1 MLGTAIHPGDFH
13 LHGPV
18 RLKIHIGMAPAAQI
32 GAIAF
37 RVDFPPEFFGV
48 VVAKILARGIEDER
62 GLPGS
67 IAPGGTHP
75 HRIVIRSRESGH
87 GRIHHWCIVR
97 RVGVRR
103 RIVTK
108 WCGRF
113 RKQGLAGLADAAGR
127 GRKPVLPEDRRAM
140 ILTQATQPPQ
150 GRTRH
155 SVRSMARAAQVS
167 VSTVHA
173 LWKANNIKPHLSRTF
188 KLSNDP
194 HFETKFWD
202 VIELCLNPPARA
214 LVLCCDEKSQ
224 CQALERTQPGLPL
237 GVGHIRTRTRTHDY
251 LRHGTVTLFAAPS
264 YLDGKILS
272 RTAPQHTHKEW
283 LAFLKQ
289 IDRET
294 PAGLEIHLIIDNYA
308 THKHPVVKA
317 WLAQHPH
324 FHAHFTPTSSSWL
337 NLVERFFRDL
347 TEDVVREGSFT
358 SVGQLVR
365 AMETCMAERNLAP
378 KRYVWRKQG
387 EEILA
392 KIPKARLAQAAKPSL

>member
-1 MLGTAIHPGDFH
+1 
-13 LHGPV
+13 
-18 RLKIHIGMAPAAQI
+18 MARPI
-32 GAIAF
+32 
-37 RVDFPPEFFGV
+37 
-48 VVAKILARGIEDER
+48 R
-62 GLPGS
+62 GLELDSDQRKELEALVRASTTPQ
-67 IAPGGTHP
+67 
-75 HRIVIRSRESGH
+75 RSVQRARMVLACADGCSQAEAA
-87 GRIHHWCIVR
+87 R

-113 RKQGLAGLADAAGR
+113 RKLGLAGLADAAGR
-127 GRKPVLPEDRRAM
+127 GRKPVLPAERRAM
-140 ILTQATQPPQ
+140 ILTQATQPPK

-173 LWKANNIKPHLSRTF
+173 LWQANDIKPHLTRTF

-202 VIELCLNPPARA
+202 VIGLYLNPPARA

-237 GVGHIRTRTRTHDY
+237 GVGHIRTRTHDY
-251 LRHGTVTLFAAPS
+251 LRHGTVTLFAALS

-308 THKHPVVKA
+308 THKHPAVKA
-317 WLAQHPH
+317 WLARHPR
-324 FHAHFTPTSSSWL
+324 FHMHFTPTSSSWL

-365 AMETCMAERNLAP
+365 AMETYLAERNLAP

-392 KIPKARLAQAAKPSL
+392 KISKARLAQAAKPSL